1 MGSKPSKQSGGSKG
15 GGMSPG
21 QSMAMA
27 GNTGLAG
34 VKEKDAVTLQNAI
47 QNVNRRTGGNQGSS
61 FKDIGQKIGEVGSK
75 YRRPADVAN
84 YVKNMSAI
92 SDALDKGASVFTGPD
107 EIQRV
112 NFNNLGIKDD
122 QGRTILSRQL
132 PNLNAT
138 APSLGQLGGDMSR
151 ALTGYNSLQ
160 YTDPSSNIPE
170 MVRSPGMAEGIAK
183 LAVPGS
189 IAAKIATDLFG
200 TAKNFLFPVEE
211 EEDIFSS
218 GADATGGAFALAQS
232 LVPKEIEQEEL
243 PSRSFLP
250 NAPGGTYNVGFG
262 KEAASAEDASAG
274 SLLPGPGFKDTQR
287 YDDFPNVEMNQS
299 RSFLP
304 NAPGGIYEDMSI
316 GTQPGEEGPT
326 SLTALREL
334 NTPSN
339 QLGGQGGE
347 GEDGSQGQESSDTDS
362 STGPSALELSIRR
375 NLESAGFTLS
385 QIDSILGDLGY
396 QMGGLVPPERGPMS
410 SGVAS
415 LFKNK

>member
-107 EIQRV
+107 GIQRV

-160 YTDPSSNIPE
+160 YTDPSSNVPE

-200 TAKNFLFPVEE
+200 TAKNFLFPIEEEE

-243 PSRSFLP
+243 P
-250 NAPGGTYNVGFG
+250 N
-262 KEAASAEDASAG
+262 
-274 SLLPGPGFKDTQR
+274 
-287 YDDFPNVEMNQS
+287 

-316 GTQPGEEGPT
+316 ETQPGEEGPT

-339 QLGGQGGE
+339 QPGGQGGNQ
-347 GEDGSQGQESSDTDS
+347 GGNQGGGSENQQPQDPPPNTD
-362 STGPSALELSIRR
+362 PSALELAIRR